1 MQLSLGNRI
10 IIGLIAVGELHLAS
24 NSVAARYRGLS
35 ETGYGS
41 TMLRSIELFAAT
53 AVLALSTA
61 AVAQQG
67 PPPVTVANPVVKTI
81 VEDDEF
87 VGRFAAQSEVV
98 VRARV
103 SGYLDKVHFTD
114 GSLVSEDQLLFT
126 IDPRQ
131 FATALRQA
139 QAQISVAEATFDFTS
154 EQLERAETLIANGNI
169 SQSTVDERREAFLS
183 AQGALEQARATLELA
198 ELDLEYSRVRAPM
211 GGRIDRTQI
220 DPGNLISA
228 NDTVLTTIVSSNP
241 MYFYFDIDERY
252 FLAYARDARAR
263 GATLQ
268 EGGGGLK
275 VRVTLSDE
283 RIPPLSGYL
292 DFSENRIDEQ
302 TGTMRVRAVIQNPDG
317 VLTPGLFG
325 RVNVPGSLPYEG
337 ILIPDN
343 AIVADQNR
351 RLVMTV
357 DEEGTVVPRE
367 VRPGPRIDGYRVIR
381 EGLDGSEVIVVE
393 GVVRAR
399 PGATVAPEMIELPL
413 IAGN

>member
-1 MQLSLGNRI
+1 M
-10 IIGLIAVGELHLAS
+10 IGLMARGGVGAS
-24 NSVAARYRGLS
+24 NSVEIRYRGVQRV
-35 ETGYGS
+35 GHGS
-41 TMLRSIELFAAT
+41 RMFRSISFVAT
-53 AVLALSTA
+53 AALLALSTA
-61 AVAQQG
+61 VFAQQG
-67 PPPVTVANPVVKTI
+67 PPAVTVANPVVKTI

-139 QAQISVAEATFDFTS
+139 QAQISVAEATFDFTG

-169 SQSTVDERREAFLS
+169 SQSTVDERREAYLS
-183 AQGALEQARATLELA
+183 AQGVLEQARATLELA

-228 NDTVLTTIVSSNP
+228 NDTVLTTIVSSHP

-268 EGGGGLK
+268 EGGGGLN

-302 TGTMRVRAVIQNPDG
+302 TGTMRVRAVVQNPDG

-337 ILIPDN
+337 ILVPDK
-343 AIVADQNR
+343 AVVADQNR

-381 EGLDGSEVIVVE
+381 DGLDGSEVIVIE

-399 PGATVAPEMIELPL
+399 PGTKVTPEMIELPL
-413 IAGN
+413 VAGN